1 MDSALRDYAT
11 DAIRFWEPRRIGY
24 NLILAV
30 IVILCFVSRLPAS
43 KQELSVDLVLFI
55 FLLAVLA
62 NIAYCAAYL
71 VDILV
76 QMTGYREHWRT
87 LRWGLFVVE
96 VAFAGILARFWALAM
111 FSPGH

>member
-24 NLILAV
+24 NLILTL

-71 VDILV
+71 VDIL
-76 QMTGYREHWRT
+76 TR
-87 LRWGLFVVE
+87 
-96 VAFAGILARFWALAM
+96 
-111 FSPGH
+111 